1 MHYKDLRDFVT
12 QLEAMGE
19 LKRIQIEV
27 NPVLEMT
34 EICDRILKAQGPAVL
49 FEHPKGHTMPV
60 LGNLFG
66 TPKRVALGMGQQ
78 SVEALREVG
87 KLLAYLKEP
96 DPPKGLKDA

>member
-1 MHYKDLRDFVT
+1 MQYKDLRDFIA

-19 LKRIQIEV
+19 LKRIQTEID
-27 NPVLEMT
+27 PALEMT

-66 TPKRVALGMGQQ
+66 TPKRVALGMGQE

-87 KLLAYLKEP
+87 KLLAYL
-96 DPPKGLKDA
+96 LSLIHI